1 MGAVLG
7 GCVALPGSG
16 TGSAGASAEQ
26 KPVDGGTVVLG
37 DWESPSSF
45 VPYLNSEAPANFI
58 DSILFAGLTRQDSGL
73 QWHPDLLS
81 RLPSLGNGDVRWD
94 QAARRMSVTY
104 RLRPGLRWSDG
115 VPLTAEDVVFTWGVL
130 HDPGLSAAAQL
141 EGYRAI
147 SSVDVKDP
155 LTVRA
160 AFERIYPEYLG
171 LFSAVLPEHRLRS
184 LPNKRI
190 LSDKF
195 WSRPDVTSGPFRLE
209 EVVPDD
215 HLVLARNPFW
225 QAGRAR
231 GPAHLDRIIY
241 KVFPDLGRLIDAAG
255 RGEVDAVLDI
265 PDQAL
270 RGLAVPGPMT
280 LRERPALAYEQVTFN
295 QADPNPLTGRAP
307 PWKDDPTLLSALRLA
322 VDRKG
327 LAAQLLGGRARVAD
341 SPIPSAISG
350 FHASAVSAA
359 SDPKRAAELLDQ
371 DGWQVGDGGI
381 RVRAGRPLEF
391 TLTTALGD
399 PLRLAVE
406 DRLVVS
412 WKALGARVTLANAQT
427 GALFRGY
434 GEGGLLEQGRF
445 EAGLWTWKLRPDPD
459 SLFDLE
465 HSSRIPVAG
474 GSAESSNFGRFN
486 SPAIDRELAEGR
498 TALDGGQRERIYA
511 GFQRA
516 YGAYAAELPLFERTV
531 ALASASRLHN
541 LAPNP
546 APDTAAWNAADW
558 WVEA

>member
-1 MGAVLG
+1 MAALLG
-7 GCVALPGSG
+7 GCIPQPSTGRGS
-16 TGSAGASAEQ
+16 TGASSEQ

-45 VPYLNSEAPANFI
+45 LPYLNSEAPANFI
-58 DSILFAGLTRQDSGL
+58 DSILFAGLTRQDGGL

-81 RLPSLGNGDVRWD
+81 RLPSLGNGDVGWD
-94 QAARRMSVTY
+94 RAAQRMSVTY
-104 RLRPGLRWSDG
+104 RLRPDLRWSDG
-115 VPLTAEDVVFTWGVL
+115 VPLTAEDVAFTWGVL
-130 HDPGLSAAAQL
+130 HDPRLSTAAQL

-147 SSVDVKDP
+147 SSVDVEDP
-155 LTVRA
+155 LTFRA
-160 AFERIYPEYLG
+160 TFDRIYPEYLG

-184 LPNKRI
+184 LPNRI
-190 LSDKF
+190 LSDRF

-270 RGLAVPGPMT
+270 SGLTVPGQMT

-295 QADPNPLTGRAP
+295 QADPNPITGRAP
-307 PWKDDPTLLSALRLA
+307 PWKDDPILLSALRLA

-327 LAAQLLGGRARVAD
+327 LVDRLFGGRARVAD
-341 SPIPSAISG
+341 SPIPSAIAG
-350 FHASAVSAA
+350 FHASTVAA
-359 SDPKRAAELLDQ
+359 APDLTRAANLLDQ
-371 DGWQVGDGGI
+371 DGWRMGAGGI
-381 RVRAGRPLEF
+381 RTRSGRPLKF

-399 PLRLAVE
+399 PLRLAVQ
-406 DRLVVS
+406 DRLVAS
-412 WKALGARVTLANAQT
+412 WKALGAQVTVANAQP

-445 EAGLWTWKLRPDPD
+445 EAGLWTWKLGPDPD

-465 HSSRIPVAG
+465 HSSRIPVPG
-474 GSAESSNFGRFN
+474 GSAESSNFGRFR
-486 SPAIDRELAEGR
+486 SPAIDRELGAGR
-498 TALDGGQRERIYA
+498 TALDSGQREQIYA
-511 GFQRA
+511 TFQRA
-516 YGAYAAELPLFERTV
+516 YLAYAAELPLFERTV
-531 ALASASRLHN
+531 ALASAPRLHN

-546 APDTAAWNAADW
+546 APDTAGWNAADW